1 MLIYRELHT
10 QYSPVIESCTTSTYD
25 ALCLIEAEET
35 EYCDSCGKEFRIGL
49 LHKELI
55 LDTQCGDPV
64 DFITICEKCL

>member
-1 MLIYRELHT
+1 MLMYRDLKP
-10 QYSPVIESCTTSTYD
+10 SNSNIIESCTTSTYD

-35 EYCDSCGKEFRIGL
+35 EYCDSCGKEFRVGL

-55 LDTQCGDPV
+55 LDTQYGDPV